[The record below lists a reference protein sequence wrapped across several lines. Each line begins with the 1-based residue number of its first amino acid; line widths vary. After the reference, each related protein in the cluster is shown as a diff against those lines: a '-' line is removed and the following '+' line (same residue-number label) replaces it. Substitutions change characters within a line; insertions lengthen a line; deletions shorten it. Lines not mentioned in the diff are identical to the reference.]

1 MVIYREGR
9 KKGIATHSSTQ
20 TVERRGRIRYLRNP
34 RNYVTITTNVDAA
47 HQLIFILGRAI
58 FSMACSVG
66 IGSYFVL
73 AACSTSSQHSSL
85 QHVELTLGRIFCMND
100 VYIAIQV
107 LCSGLYFTIIHLIWQ
122 YTSMSMCFNNISHGN
137 TQL

>member
-1 MVIYREGR
+1 MSLVY
-9 KKGIATHSSTQ
+9 
-20 TVERRGRIRYLRNP
+20 
-34 RNYVTITTNVDAA
+34 AA
-47 HQLIFILGRAI
+47 HQLIFVLGRAI

-66 IGSYFVL
+66 IGSYFL
-73 AACSTSSQHSSL
+73 AACSTSSEHSSL

-122 YTSMSMCFNNISHGN
+122 YTTMSMCFNNISHGN